1 MSDLSRR
8 RLLATTGTVCTGAV
22 AGCTGGGDKTDENGN
37 EENDSDDPNDS
48 GGNDGSATV
57 DTEGARLGNITVDNL
72 SNSAHTIDVIVEFD
86 REIEAWATEA
96 LEASGGMTLERNW
109 PSEPGQFRVTVRLD
123 QGEPVE
129 VTPADWNEPSCLNLF
144 VRIDREG
151 KLTILSDTSS
161 GPCGAS
167 NESSDGTDA

>member
-1 MSDLSRR
+1 MTDLSRR
-8 RLLATTGTVCTGAV
+8 RLLAAAGTVCTGAV
-22 AGCTGGGDKTDENGN
+22 AGCLGGGDEGDGNGTGDDAANGDGN
-37 EENDSDDPNDS
+37 ETTAT
-48 GGNDGSATV
+48 GGT
-57 DTEGARLGNITVDNL
+57 RLGDITVDNL
-72 SNSAHTIDVIVEFD
+72 DDAAHTIDVIVEFD
-86 REIEAWATEA
+86 REIEAWATDA
-96 LEASGGMTLERNW
+96 LEASGGTTLERNW